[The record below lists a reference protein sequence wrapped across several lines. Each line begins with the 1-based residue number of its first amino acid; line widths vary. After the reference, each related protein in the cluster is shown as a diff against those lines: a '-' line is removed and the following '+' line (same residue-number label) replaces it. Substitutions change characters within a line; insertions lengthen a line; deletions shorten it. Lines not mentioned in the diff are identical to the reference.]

1 MGRCEL
7 NLLMMASLKLLQNF
21 KIANY
26 LVNDF
31 EIY

>member
-1 MGRCEL
+1 MGHCAL
-7 NLLMMASLKLLQNF
+7 NLLIMTSLKLLQNF

-26 LVNDF
+26 LVSDF